1 MGSDGKSSIETHNST
16 TSLSSLYRYSNYYNE
31 NGTQTRDL
39 IKATGIRFVIK
50 VTGQAG
56 KFSIVPLLLNLG
68 SGLGLLAI
76 VSSFTLFTQR
86 EPRSTTGLRCGT
98 TLAHLWLGCM
108 LRCTTVIQL

>member
-1 MGSDGKSSIETHNST
+1 MYKDPQFFF
-16 TSLSSLYRYSNYYNE
+16 LSRYSNYYNE

-76 VSSFTLFTQR
+76 VSGFTFFIFPNIIKIDTP
-86 EPRSTTGLRCGT
+86 E
-98 TLAHLWLGCM
+98 
-108 LRCTTVIQL
+108 